1 MENFGLIWRR
11 FNMIDRLN
19 DFSQRYIESWAFGRF
34 APFSRS
40 KCLFCTNTVKL
51 FKHKRREKCFILSKH
66 TYPCTKFSNGIP
78 RKYFLDKIHYNDPNV
93 HRFCK
98 DYDRYR
104 YVVVKEYT
112 YMLNQYKGI
121 DNIPPWVREDKLT
134 ILLHQYKLCNTI
146 TEIIKQKQ
154 LSQ

>member
-11 FNMIDRLN
+11 FNMTDRLN
-19 DFSQRYIESWAFGRF
+19 DFSQRYIESWTFGRF

-66 TYPCTKFSNGIP
+66 TYPW
-78 RKYFLDKIHYNDPNV
+78 KYFLDKIHYKDPNV
-93 HRFCK
+93 HNFCK
-98 DYDRYR
+98 YYDRYR
-104 YVVVKEYT
+104 YVVAKEYT

-121 DNIPPWVREDKLT
+121 DNIPPWIREDKLT

>member
-1 MENFGLIWRR
+1 MDN
-11 FNMIDRLN
+11 N
-19 DFSQRYIESWAFGRF
+19 IEYS
-34 APFSRS
+34 
-40 KCLFCTNTVKL
+40 
-51 FKHKRREKCFILSKH
+51 EILKELEER
-66 TYPCTKFSNGIP
+66 

-104 YVVVKEYT
+104 YVAAKEYT

-121 DNIPPWVREDKLT
+121 DNLPPWVREDKLT

-146 TEIIKQKQ
+146 TEIIQQKQ
-154 LSQ
+154 LQQALQYLPRELSTR